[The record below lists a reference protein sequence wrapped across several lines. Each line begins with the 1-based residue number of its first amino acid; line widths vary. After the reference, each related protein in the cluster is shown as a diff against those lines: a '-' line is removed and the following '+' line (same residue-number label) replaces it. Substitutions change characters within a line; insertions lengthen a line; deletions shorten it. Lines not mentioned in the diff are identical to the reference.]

1 MNGNSQL
8 LEDLSEDIREM
19 TRNLRRR
26 YVLYCLSE
34 RDGPVDLFDL
44 VERVASWESGC
55 EPDQLDRRTVK
66 SVYSSLYQSHLPLLE
81 ERDLVSFDR
90 QRKIV
95 SPTDRTKRVTIE
107 FRTDPSPLDWQ
118 SAATIVGISV
128 AAASVSLW
136 GDLLFPTA
144 ISGLVGITLLAVV
157 VVSSFAAYRSARRST
172 TSIAPDFTL
181 TFDDTRR

>member
-19 TRNLRRR
+19 TRNIRRR

-55 EPDQLDRRTVK
+55 EPDQLDRRTIK

-81 ERDLVSFDR
+81 ERNLVSFDR
-90 QRKIV
+90 QRKMV
-95 SPTDRTKRVTIE
+95 SPTDRTERVTIE
-107 FRTDPSPLDWQ
+107 FRTDPSPLDRQ
-118 SAATIVGISV
+118 SMATIVGVSI

-136 GDLLFPTA
+136 GGQFFPTA

-157 VVSSFAAYRSARRST
+157 LVSSYAAYRSARQST

-181 TFDDTRR
+181 TVDDTRR